1 MLEHTHKHRKEK
13 REREGERDREK
24 KRNRRESEFYH
35 CNISNDLDA
44 TFDVSFNIYIH
55 RVRIRNDS
63 RYLHIYQLK
72 VIFMH
77 DNVFVSLY
85 SMLLKQ
91 FYQGSIHYLD
101 IVKSTVCSISL
112 YLITLILF
120 YSLLLSCTC
129 RFSLHTYIL
138 LEVGLLSLSLPSFVC
153 CNGEKYA
160 CVRVVFRHTKACR
173 FGDNGN
179 CFTTTN
185 EYINRM
191 RVERK
196 KNEKENER
204 ERERERTRENKKMKN
219 ILQSYKLCVVN
230 LSN

>member
-120 YSLLLSCTC
+120 LLFTLIVYLP
-129 RFSLHTYIL
+129 FFFTYIYIIRSRFT
-138 LEVGLLSLSLPSFVC
+138 LSLSPRSFV
-153 CNGEKYA
+153 A
-160 CVRVVFRHTKACR
+160 MVRSMHAFALFSGIQKHAALV
-173 FGDNGN
+173 
-179 CFTTTN
+179 TTA
-185 EYINRM
+185 IALLLRM
-191 RVERK
+191 
-196 KNEKENER
+196 
-204 ERERERTRENKKMKN
+204 N
-219 ILQSYKLCVVN
+219 I
-230 LSN
+230 